1 MNSPTAIAEGLGSYF
16 SSICTPEIT
25 THQPKNELVC
35 EFASNSINY
44 LGFFD
49 NISVENVDKM
59 ISKMKTGKAQD
70 ADGLTIE
77 HIDYAHPALKL
88 LLSKLFNYCLHAGV
102 VPTRFG

>member
-1 MNSPTAIAEGLGSYF
+1 
-16 SSICTPEIT
+16 
-25 THQPKNELVC
+25 
-35 EFASNSINY
+35 
-44 LGFFD
+44 
-49 NISVENVDKM
+49 M

-102 VPTRFG
+102 VPTRFGLGLTIPIPKNGSYRNSMNRVAMFRRPFHCWSNIKI